1 MRYDGEII
9 LIKKKVIEDAK
20 KMFPRCSFSEIY
32 YQYLYTREYPKEY
45 DFPTEEESI
54 SVAYFNTN
62 VFSAAN
68 TCFS

>member
-32 YQYLYTREYPKEY
+32 W
-45 DFPTEEESI
+45 
-54 SVAYFNTN
+54 
-62 VFSAAN
+62 
-68 TCFS
+68 